1 MADIKRSATGANPD
15 AGGESLAS
23 LIGRLGEDI
32 VTLLDSKLGLLK
44 LEIKED
50 VNAYLRG
57 LVSIGVGGIIA
68 AVGFSLLS
76 VAIAFLVSALFEQTL
91 LSQPVRYA
99 LGFIITGVI
108 YLVVGA
114 AVIIRAKDRLAKQNL
129 APERSIKELEKD
141 KQWLKRES

>member
-1 MADIKRSATGANPD
+1 MGDSEKSASGATPD

-32 VTLLDSKLGLLK
+32 VTLLETKLDLLK

-57 LVSIGVGGIIA
+57 FVSIGVGGIIA

-76 VAIAFLVSALFEQTL
+76 VAFAFLFSALLEQTL
-91 LSQPVRYA
+91 LSQPVKYA

-108 YLVVGA
+108 YLVIGA

>member
-1 MADIKRSATGANPD
+1 MSDTKKSATDANPD
-15 AGGESLAS
+15 AGGESLPS

-32 VTLLDSKLGLLK
+32 VTLLETKLGLLQ

-68 AVGFSLLS
+68 VVGFSLLN
-76 VAIAFLVSALFEQTL
+76 VAIAFLVSTLFEQTL
-91 LSQPVRYA
+91 LSQPVKYA
-99 LGFIITGVI
+99 LGFIIIGVI
-108 YLVVGA
+108 DLVIGA
-114 AVIIRAKDRLAKQNL
+114 AVIIRAKDRLAKQNIT
-129 APERSIKELEKD
+129 PERSIKELEKD

>member
-1 MADIKRSATGANPD
+1 MGNTAKSTTGAKPD
-15 AGGESLAS
+15 AGDKSLPS

-32 VTLLDSKLGLLK
+32 VTLLDTKLGLLK
-44 LEIKED
+44 IEIKEN
-50 VNAYLRG
+50 VKAYVRG
-57 LVSIGVGGIIA
+57 RVSIGVGGIIA

-76 VAIAFLVSALFEQTL
+76 VAIAFLVSAQFEKTL
-91 LSQPVRYA
+91 LSQPVKYA

-114 AVIIRAKDRLAKQNL
+114 AVTIRGKDRLAKQNL
-129 APERSIKELEKD
+129 APERSIEELEKD